1 MIKSNLMP
9 PLPKKTKSGTQKGKA
24 EGKKGRKFLYF
35 LLILLA
41 GFIYYKQFGI
51 PKFLLEK
58 IPADVAVYLGLA
70 EEEPVAPPPPPREI
84 PVPKLIARG
93 FKVEE
98 PSVPVNASVED
109 FIKTLRPDV
118 DFKDK
123 GKLTFKA
130 KSNSNPWPSEL
141 QMALDNRVCL
151 KKSFYAMLNTFYE
164 ATPDGM
170 GYLDLVYQAPNY
182 YFARVM
188 TIDASTRNAFINN
201 LKAKGANLR
210 IVDTVSYRNG
220 NFEFSLQGSI
230 TLPNEQRLSTVPLSK
245 MNPDILALRSLAAI
259 NGVRLEGLES
269 PIEED
274 FGLYR
279 IVVLKTI
286 TEADYPSL
294 LNFADALQKSDIS
307 FGIQKFSSNP
317 LGPDKMQSALEFIM
331 YIQ

>member
-1 MIKSNLMP
+1 MP
-9 PLPKKTKSGTQKGKA
+9 PLPKKTKSGKQKGET

-51 PKFLLEK
+51 PKFLLKE
-58 IPADVAVYLGLA
+58 IPEDVAVYLGLI
-70 EEEPVAPPPPPREI
+70 EEEPITAPPPPREPPI
-84 PVPKLIARG
+84 PKLIARG
-93 FKVEE
+93 FKVED
-98 PSVPVNASVED
+98 PAVPVNAAVED

-118 DFKDK
+118 YFKDK
-123 GKLTFKA
+123 NKLTFKA
-130 KSNSNPWPSEL
+130 KSNTSSWSDEL
-141 QMALDNRVCL
+141 RMALDNRVCL

-182 YFARVM
+182 YFARVV
-188 TIDASTRNAFINN
+188 TIDASTRSSFINN
-201 LKAKGANLR
+201 LRAKGANLN
-210 IVDTVSYRNG
+210 IMDTVSYRNG
-220 NFEFSLQGSI
+220 NFEFSIQGSI
-230 TLPNEQRLSTVPLSK
+230 RLPSEQRLGTVPLSK
-245 MNPDILALRSLAAI
+245 MNPDILALRSLATL
-259 NGVRLEGLES
+259 NGVRLEGLEN

-279 IVVLKTI
+279 IVVLKTV

-294 LNFADALQKSDIS
+294 LNFADTLQKSDIA
-307 FGIQKFSSNP
+307 FGIQKFSSSP
-317 LGPDKMQSALEFIM
+317 SGSDKMQSVLEFVM

>member
-9 PLPKKTKSGTQKGKA
+9 PLPKKTKSGKQKGKA
-24 EGKKGRKFLYF
+24 EGKKSKKLFYL
-35 LLILLA
+35 LLILLS

-58 IPADVAVYLGLA
+58 IPEDIAVYLGLTV
-70 EEEPVAPPPPPREI
+70 EEPIAAPPPPREI

-98 PSVPVNASVED
+98 PAVPVNASVED

-118 DFKDK
+118 FFQNK
-123 GKLTFKA
+123 GKYTSVSKP
-130 KSNSNPWPSEL
+130 SPWPKEL
-141 QMALDNRVCL
+141 QMALDSRVSL

-170 GYLDLVYQAPNY
+170 GYLNLVYQAPNY
-182 YFARVM
+182 YFARVI
-188 TIDASTRNAFINN
+188 TVDASTRNSFINN
-201 LKAKGANLR
+201 LRAKGANLR
-210 IVDTVSYRNG
+210 IIDTVSYHNG
-220 NFEFSLQGSI
+220 NVEFSLQGSI
-230 TLPNEQRLSTVPLSK
+230 RLPNEQRLSTVPLSK

-259 NGVRLEGLES
+259 NGVRLEGLEN

-279 IVVLKTI
+279 IVVLKTV

-294 LNFADALQKSDIS
+294 LNFADALQNSDIS
-307 FGIQKFSSNP
+307 FGIQKFSSSP
-317 LGPDKMQSALEFIM
+317 LGSDKMQSALEFVM